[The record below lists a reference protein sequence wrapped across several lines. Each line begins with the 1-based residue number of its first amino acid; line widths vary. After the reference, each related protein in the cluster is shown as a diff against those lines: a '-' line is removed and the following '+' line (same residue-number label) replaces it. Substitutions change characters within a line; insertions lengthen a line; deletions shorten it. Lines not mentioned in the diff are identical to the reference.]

1 MIKHFILLVLIA
13 FLLTGGMFLPF
24 MPGEYDATAITFSL
38 MVQLAGFTGLLLV
51 VVAVPWLWYEIR
63 KGGETGRRYKGT
75 YRFAMTTLILSPIPA
90 LGIAVGAFATDNR
103 FLGFG
108 ILILYVCIFVILL
121 KKVRLLKDNQNLPF
135 CPAPAYLVCLPLVI
149 VFVRYMYIEDAI
161 SYSRARAI
169 SQSEELIHDIEFY
182 YKNNGQYPVSMLSVN
197 KDYKTSVIGVKQYH
211 YELNGESYNIFFEQF
226 AEPFGTVEIV
236 MYNKLDQHEMT
247 SHDQDLLLLSRG
259 SLNQQRGYFK
269 SGNLP
274 QPHWKYF
281 WFD

>member
-1 MIKHFILLVLIA
+1 MIKHVILFILIA
-13 FLLTGGMFLPF
+13 FLLIGGMFLPF
-24 MPGEYDATAITFSL
+24 MPGEYDAMAITFSL
-38 MVQLAGFTGLLLV
+38 MIQLAGFTGLLLI
-51 VVAVPWLWYEIR
+51 VVAVPWLWYELSKKR
-63 KGGETGRRYKGT
+63 ETDRVYKGT
-75 YRFAMTTLILSPIPA
+75 YRFAMVALILSPIPA

-108 ILILYVCIFVILL
+108 ILILYVCIFVTLL
-121 KKVRLLKDNQNLPF
+121 KKVRSLKDGQNMF
-135 CPAPAYLVCLPLVI
+135 FHPAPVYLICLPLLI
-149 VFVRYMYIEDAI
+149 IFTRHLYIEDAI

-197 KDYKTSVIGVKQYH
+197 KDYKTSVIGVKQYY
-211 YELNGESYNIFFEQF
+211 YELNGESYNLFFEQF

-259 SLNQQRGYFK
+259 SLNQQRGYLK
-269 SGNLP
+269 AGTLP